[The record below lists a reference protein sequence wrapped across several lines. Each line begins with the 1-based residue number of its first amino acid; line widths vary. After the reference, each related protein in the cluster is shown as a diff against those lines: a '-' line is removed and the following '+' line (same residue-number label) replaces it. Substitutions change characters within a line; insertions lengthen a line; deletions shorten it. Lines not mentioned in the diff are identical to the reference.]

1 MIYQNNHFVKNRKKQ
16 RLIAVILF
24 SAAMMIAQLIGA
36 KIVGS
41 IAIEMD
47 SWHMLVHVVSYAIAF
62 AAIEYAQIHARSDRY
77 TFGTGKVEVL
87 GGFTSAVG
95 LGLVALIMASECIDL
110 LFSPSAIDFNE
121 AIVIGIIGLIVN
133 IISACILH
141 PEDDRDDQNF
151 HAAFIHALTDIFT
164 SALAII
170 GLFIEKSIG
179 ITQIDPAIGLIGC
192 LFIAKWAYDLINST
206 SDILLDRNISKSMHI
221 EVKRAI
227 ETVGSAKV
235 AQAHF
240 WKLGEKEIAG
250 NLFLITSAPEN
261 IDRYKKTLRDR
272 FPNLKHICIEILPST
287 RQLLSFNPEDC
298 PVNREDCSVRSKCQL
313 LNECHF
319 VPN

>member
-1 MIYQNNHFVKNRKKQ
+1 MISQNKHFQKNRKKQ

-24 SAAMMIAQLIGA
+24 SAAMMIVQLIGA

-41 IAIEMD
+41 ISIEID
-47 SWHMLVHVVSYAIAF
+47 SWHMLSHVVSYAIAF

-95 LGLVALIMASECIDL
+95 LGAIALIMGKECADR
-110 LFSPSAIDFNE
+110 LFTPSAIDFNE
-121 AIVIGIIGLIVN
+121 AIIIGIIGLIVN

-141 PEDDRDDQNF
+141 PEDDHHDQNF
-151 HAAFIHALTDIFT
+151 KAAFIHALADILT
-164 SALAII
+164 SVLAII
-170 GLFIEKSIG
+170 GLLTQKFIG

-192 LFIAKWAYDLINST
+192 LFIAKWAYDLIRST

-227 ETVGSAKV
+227 EQVGSAKV

-240 WKLGEKEIAG
+240 WKLGEKDIAG
-250 NLFLITSAPEN
+250 NLFLITSQDDSV
-261 IDRYKKTLRDR
+261 DRYKKTLRDR
-272 FPNLKHICIEILPST
+272 FPDLKHVCIEILPST
-287 RQLLSFNPEDC
+287 RQLLSINFEDC
-298 PVNREDCSVRSKCQL
+298 RVRDKGEL
-313 LNECHF
+313 LN
-319 VPN
+319 NLN